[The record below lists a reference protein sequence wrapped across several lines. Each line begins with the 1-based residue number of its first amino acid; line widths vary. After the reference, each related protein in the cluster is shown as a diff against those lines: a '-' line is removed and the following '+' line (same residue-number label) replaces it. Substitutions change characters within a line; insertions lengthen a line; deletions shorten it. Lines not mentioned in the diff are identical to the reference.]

1 MRLSEQFG
9 QFKKKK
15 KKRYFNFFSLISIY
29 DIDFLIQF
37 EKQYFNF

>member
-9 QFKKKK
+9 QFKKK